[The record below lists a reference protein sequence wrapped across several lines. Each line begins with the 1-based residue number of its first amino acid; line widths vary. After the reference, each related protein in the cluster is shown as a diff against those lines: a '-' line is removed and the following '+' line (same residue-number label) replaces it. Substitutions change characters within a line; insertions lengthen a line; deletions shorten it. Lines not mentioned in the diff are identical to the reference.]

1 MAIKVFWTN
10 FAKKELRKIFDDY
23 KIKASPRIA
32 KNLVQGIVEKGNSL
46 DFQTGIGQKEELL
59 LDRPQEFRY
68 LVYKSYKIIYY
79 FNEEKNRIE
88 INDVFDVRQYPLK
101 IQRKK

>member
-10 FAKKELRKIFDDY
+10 FAKKELRKIFDYY

-68 LVYKSYKIIYY
+68 MVYNSYKIIYY